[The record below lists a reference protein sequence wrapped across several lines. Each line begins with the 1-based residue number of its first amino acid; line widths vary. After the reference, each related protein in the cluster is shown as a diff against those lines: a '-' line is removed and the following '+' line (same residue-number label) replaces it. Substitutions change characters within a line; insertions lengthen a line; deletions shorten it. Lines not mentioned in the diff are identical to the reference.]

1 MANVN
6 GSAGEDWALVH
17 SSSFNGIVRLT
28 AGFPKGIGYVGT
40 VAPTPTTPG
49 FSIDRDGEQLTIPFG
64 EAFYLRAYK
73 GNVSVTLVPVGGA
86 GTGGGYQVYE
96 KTTNNQ
102 PAVFTSTA
110 NRDAY
115 FTAQASELD
124 SINNSGFAIGIGTVA
139 EDPQQSNISQWQAR
153 IEGVWV
159 DVVTTLVGATGAPG
173 ASGNSYFFSSDA
185 NRDTF
190 FSVPANRAL
199 LEHDLPITVNNGGD
213 AEISYWSG
221 LTGPASYD
229 SNLWR
234 ASSLMVPAGS
244 VTLGGVR
251 ISEGG
256 NALVLTNESTGARY
270 LAQGGQFDDT
280 GSFPTNNL
288 PVVAALVANPPQT
301 VDTDTFSGNRLTLG
315 IAAPSDFLL
324 KDFGLRFNGAT
335 QEVTVSVHPGTDDT
349 LTAIATINFNALDG
363 DNTLLYDSNP
373 RFVSGSNYFIVYE
386 TTSPALNILGDNS
399 GAVFV
404 PYFTSNVWPYL
415 EVTGASSASSVTL
428 FTDVTDAGSGEIITT
443 AERATV
449 TAITDTGSGAIITTT
464 ERATVTAITDTGS
477 GSIITAAERTAIEAL
492 NDMDKILY
500 TVDQASSLPSNA
512 VDGVFA
518 IVSIGITSSPKGI
531 YEKSPAGWNIR
542 LDVSTT
548 TISVIDNLASSSTT
562 DALSANQGRS
572 LKLSLD
578 NNSNFKQ
585 FVTLRANLVAGS
597 ELDYAM
603 VSPGTN
609 SEPPGIYQY
618 LSSIWALVL
627 DMSTIVDSNVQSD
640 WNQTD
645 AAADDYIENKPTTI
659 TQAET
664 DKLAL
669 ITSTGSGAIISANER
684 AIINSVRLDDIAVFQ
699 SHTFVVGNVV
709 YNDGSNWVLAQAN
722 TAATAAALGV
732 VTTTNGSSIF
742 TVTISGFSTDLTGL
756 TAGATYYLSGVTAG
770 GLTTSL
776 PAAGHY
782 HRRVLTALTSV
793 TCIIHD
799 NTFIEVTLS
808 ITQAERDKLENTA
821 VLKRTFAHSGHAFVV
836 GDPVHELGSNFIPLV
851 KSRADSR
858 FGSSGVGIVVEVP
871 DANSVVVQFSGI
883 TDAITG
889 VSNGAERYL
898 SDVTQGAIL
907 NSPPTTVGSFIRHL
921 YTGLEGNQIFIH
933 DSAPIEV
940 LSDSDTIALFL
951 GEFADLTALQTA
963 HATAETGSTAVL
975 TSPNGELYFWNGTA
989 WTNTNVLSAVLAG
1002 RELSLGNPAT
1012 NGFVLSSTVAG
1023 VRSWIA
1029 PASGGGGDVTRS
1041 GTTEQYEITQFQ
1053 GDTDVIE
1060 GSGIVLVDY
1069 DGGKAIPE
1077 NAIEGYVAPPT
1088 NTIGITSGIN
1098 LNNGINF
1105 DAYVNKIM
1113 VYTGSD
1119 RINIDLPVYGGTD
1132 GNGTI
1137 SNSSNTYD
1145 VGDVFALRN
1154 SGTENINLRVSLT
1167 PGGTIQPLGTTS
1179 VSIAPGGYAA
1189 LVKSSTN
1196 LQFTLQDQAG
1206 QNAPTSQSNVIAT
1219 RFEQQGG
1226 TGFTQTSSSTNVVAL
1241 TLVDMDLVSG
1251 ETYELTWTGQVTTTD
1266 AGNEAV
1272 ITINKELLNQAPA
1285 VKTSL
1290 DQKGIREALANIP
1303 GPEVMIL
1310 YYTATATEQVDFTV
1324 EINSYDNSTSVTV
1337 SANALKIQRIS

>member
-28 AGFPKGIGYVGT
+28 AGFPKGIGYVGAS
-40 VAPTPTTPG
+40 APTPTTPG

-64 EAFYLRAYK
+64 ESFYLRAYQ
-73 GNVSVTLVPVGGA
+73 GSVSVTLVSVGGA

-115 FTAQASELD
+115 FTAQASELV
-124 SINNSGFAIGIGTVA
+124 SINNSGFAVGIGTVA

-153 IEGVWV
+153 IEGAWI

-173 ASGNSYFFSSDA
+173 ASGNSYFFASDA
-185 NRDTF
+185 QRDAF

-213 AEISYWSG
+213 AEIAYWTG
-221 LTGPASYD
+221 LTAPASYD

-234 ASSLMVPAGS
+234 ATSLMVPAGS

-270 LAQGGQFDDT
+270 LAQGSQFDDT

-288 PVVAALVANPPQT
+288 PVVAALIANPPQS

-315 IAAPSDFLL
+315 IPAPSDFLL

-349 LTAIATINFNALDG
+349 LTAIATINFNAVDG

-373 RFVSGSNYFIVYE
+373 RFVSGSDYFIVYE
-386 TTSPALNILGDNS
+386 TTSPELNILGDNS
-399 GAVFV
+399 GAAFA

-428 FTDVTDAGSGEIITT
+428 FTDVTDAGSGQ
-443 AERATV
+443 
-449 TAITDTGSGAIITTT
+449 
-464 ERATVTAITDTGS
+464 
-477 GSIITAAERTAIEAL
+477 IITAAERTEISNPA
-492 NDMDKILY
+492 DKIVY
-500 TVDQASSLPSNA
+500 TVEQSASLPAGA

-518 IVSIGITSSPKGI
+518 LVTVGIPSSPKGI
-531 YEKSPAGWNIR
+531 YQKEPAGWNIN
-542 LDVSTT
+542 LDVSATVLA
-548 TISVIDNLASSSTT
+548 VIDNLSSTSAT
-562 DALSANQGRS
+562 DALSANQGRA
-572 LKLSLD
+572 LKLLID
-578 NNSNFKQ
+578 NNSDFTQ
-585 FVTLRANLVAGS
+585 FSALRSTLTTGN
-597 ELDYAM
+597 ELDYAL
-603 VSPGTN
+603 VSPGT
-609 SEPPGIYQY
+609 SAEPAGVYRS
-618 LSSIWALVL
+618 LSSIWVLIL
-627 DMSTIVDSNVQSD
+627 DMSTIGDLNVQPDWDQTDNTQDDYIQNKPSNVTQISVNRLAHGFAVLDAVYWAGASFQWQKAQSNNLFTSASIGIVTEVSDGNNYVITTSGLVENFTTGLVDAGTYYLSPSLAGLITTSISNQEGDFLKRVLTGIGTTSAYIHDNGHIQNLNAYVDASISGQNLTLVKRDNGTTVLTLPSSGGDTNVQSD
-640 WNQTD
+640 WDQTD
-645 AAADDYIENKPTTI
+645 VAADDYIENKPTTI
-659 TQAET
+659 TQAER
-664 DKLAL
+664 D
-669 ITSTGSGAIISANER
+669 AIAN
-684 AIINSVRLDDIAVFQ
+684 AP
-699 SHTFVVGNVV
+699 H
-709 YNDGSNWVLAQAN
+709 
-722 TAATAAALGV
+722 
-732 VTTTNGSSIF
+732 F
-742 TVTISGFSTDLTGL
+742 TVSETHTGHGFS
-756 TAGATYYLSGVTAG
+756 
-770 GLTTSL
+770 
-776 PAAGHY
+776 
-782 HRRVLTALTSV
+782 
-793 TCIIHD
+793 
-799 NTFIEVTLS
+799 
-808 ITQAERDKLENTA
+808 
-821 VLKRTFAHSGHAFVV
+821 V
-836 GDPVHELGSNFIPLV
+836 GDPVFETGSNLIPWV
-851 KSRADSR
+851 TAQADSR
-858 FGSSGVGIVVEVP
+858 LRSSGVGIVVAVP
-871 DANSVVVQFSGI
+871 DANNYTIQFSGVTSALSGI
-883 TDAITG
+883 TDGT
-889 VSNGAERYL
+889 EYYL
-898 SDVTQGAIL
+898 SDTTQGGIVT
-907 NSPPTTVGSFIRHL
+907 SVPTTVGSFIRHI
-921 YTGLEGNQIFIH
+921 YTGLEGGDAFIH
-933 DSAPIEV
+933 DNTTVEIKA
-940 LSDSDTIALFL
+940 DNDTNALFL
-951 GEFADLTALQTA
+951 GEFADLATLQTA
-963 HATAETGSTAVL
+963 HPTAETGSTAVITAL
-975 TSPNGELYFWNGTA
+975 DGQLYYWNGTA
-989 WTNTNVLSAVLAG
+989 WANTNALTG

-1012 NGFVLSSTVAG
+1012 SGFVLSSTVAG

-1029 PASGGGGDVTRS
+1029 PASGGGGVSRS
-1041 GTTEQYEITQFQ
+1041 GTTSQYELTQFQ
-1053 GDTDVIE
+1053 GDTDVVE

-1069 DGGKAIPE
+1069 DGAKAIPE
-1077 NAIEGYVAPPT
+1077 NAIEGYVTPPT
-1088 NTIGITSGIN
+1088 NTVGITEGQN
-1098 LNNGINF
+1098 LNNGASF

-1119 RINIDLPVYGGTD
+1119 RINVDLPNYGGTD
-1132 GNGTI
+1132 GNGAINGSTD
-1137 SNSSNTYD
+1137 TYD

-1154 SGTENINLRVSLT
+1154 SGTENINLRVGNTS
-1167 PGGTIQPLGTTS
+1167 GGTIQPLGTTS

-1189 LVKSSTN
+1189 LVKTSTN
-1196 LQFTLQDQAG
+1196 LEFELLSQAG

-1226 TGFTQTSSSTNVVAL
+1226 VGFTQTSSNTNVVAL
-1241 TLVDMDLVSG
+1241 TLADMDLVNG

-1272 ITINKELLNQAPA
+1272 ITINKELLNQSPL

-1290 DQKGIREALANIP
+1290 DQKGIREALANVP